1 MDIGDLAG
9 GESKPFV
16 VWNGKEWVY
25 SAVKG
30 KTPNEYQGPQPLSK
44 IDEEEEL
51 IKKQAQNY

>member
-30 KTPNEYQGPQPLSK
+30 KFRQEYQGPQPLSK
-44 IDEEEEL
+44 IEEEE
-51 IKKQAQNY
+51 KEKEKHRQNN